1 MNVNILPYIDRNQN
15 LPQQTDNSAADSK
28 TGGSITCTSASSSN
42 PAESQV
48 SDSSSFDDALKEATA
63 RATAALAID
72 KLVKASQSG
81 SVDANEVQSFFDQ
94 HNINIT
100 VSVKNEVKT
109 AVASTSNSSGA
120 TSTIPSANTTPSTN
134 VSSTSGIS
142 DTTPS
147 MHTSINPGDIIK
159 PEGYSNSGVLACSD
173 EYERYF
179 EEASATYGVDIKLLK
194 AIAKQES
201 NFNPN
206 DVSHSGAVGIMQ
218 LMPATAAELG
228 VSNSYDPYQNIMGG
242 SKYIAEKISQYN
254 GDVSLALAAY
264 NAGSGNVA
272 KYGGIPPFKETQNY
286 VRKVLGYYNS

>member
-1 MNVNILPYIDRNQN
+1 MNVNILPYIDRNHN
-15 LPQQTDNSAADSK
+15 IAQQTDNSAVD
-28 TGGSITCTSASSSN
+28 SITAKNISSTTGSTSNST
-42 PAESQV
+42 ESQN
-48 SDSSSFDDALKEATA
+48 SDSSSFDSALKEATA

-81 SVDANEVQSFFDQ
+81 SVDAAEVQNFFDQ

-100 VSVKNEVKT
+100 VSVNNEVKT
-109 AVASTSNSSGA
+109 SVTNTSNPVGA
-120 TSTIPSANTTPSTN
+120 ANTMPLANTSN
-134 VSSTSGIS
+134 TSGIS
-142 DTTPS
+142 DTIPS

-173 EYERYF
+173 EYEKYF
-179 EEASATYGVDIKLLK
+179 EEASATYGVDLKLLK

-286 VRKVLGYYNS
+286 VRKVIGYYNS